1 MAAKKRA
8 PASFRMPKSKCK
20 QVVSKKKGT
29 IVGMKKQG
37 STILVIACPTGKL
50 TKKTKRCKVATF
62 LREKIKPARGKAC
75 PTGYKKAR

>member
-37 STILVIACPTGKL
+37 STILVFACPTGKL

-75 PTGYKKAR
+75 PTGFKKAR